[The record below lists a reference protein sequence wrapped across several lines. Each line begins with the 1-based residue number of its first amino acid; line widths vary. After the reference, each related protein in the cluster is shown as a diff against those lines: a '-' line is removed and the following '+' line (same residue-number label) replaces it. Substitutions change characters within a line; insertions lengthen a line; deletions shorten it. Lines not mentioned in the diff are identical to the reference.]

1 MIIVNEAALVI
12 QTIASYDVPVE
23 LIINSQFPSEIGLR
37 DRFDRD
43 LHNNVGYRGIFRY
56 SRFHH
61 IENLN
66 IAIPTIYN
74 LI

>member
-1 MIIVNEAALVI
+1 MKLLII
-12 QTIASYDVPVE
+12 QTIVSYDMLVE
-23 LIINSQFPSEIGLR
+23 LLINTQFPSEIGFR

-56 SRFHH
+56 SRFRH